1 MTLNKLINKSFILRQ
16 SLNKTTL
23 KGNYTTFFSNLEVNS
38 KYLYIR
44 TLLVTS
50 DDKHLSLGK
59 AQIIDF
65 SPNGISKFI
74 NNMLEE
80 FTPFLERYET
90 IEFKEIKIFYGDST
104 LKDYLERKLI
114 SDRVLPKGK
123 THSLIKALKLP
134 KKINYD
140 CWGKYTKI
148 SAYSFGIKNI
158 TFNKNIAFIQV
169 DKGNDKNILR
179 IEMVNGTIYYL
190 ADKFIGKKLIDR
202 SLISVNKHELTLPE
216 PIDSIDPDDLE
227 LLKVVNN
234 TPTLTYD
241 LSNITLKPQI
251 ERNIAITYSDKDKSG
266 KPKDKATF
274 ATLDLET
281 ILEDVSKGV
290 QSMKLVCA
298 SVAFESIT
306 KSYYLADFL
315 HSYNKDVLEGKT
327 IDYESA
333 KTVLINRLFEDLFE
347 TRISLP
353 PKNKLVIYIHN
364 GSKFDL
370 VFLVNELLNF
380 DKYNLEC
387 LYKDGNFLS
396 LTIKDKK
403 TNVSIQIK
411 DSLLILQS
419 SLDKLAKSFN
429 VPLSKTIFPY
439 TFTNI
444 NNLYY
449 EGIVPEYSYFD
460 NKKVTLD
467 QYNKYKDSFKGEWNL
482 RQEVTKYC
490 ENDCR
495 VLYLVIDKFSKLILS
510 SYSVNIHN
518 YPTLS
523 SIAYRIFKT
532 LFLKE
537 KFKMQ
542 VGNRKKLVPMSDI
555 PVVAELNYEIVKQ
568 AFFGGHCDMYIPT
581 NPVGTNIY
589 CYDVNS
595 LYPFVMQQFEF
606 PTKFIGKFEGDV
618 RVKDPQLWN
627 DTLGFYH
634 VKVYCPKS
642 IIHPILPVK
651 VNGITIFPTGE
662 WTGLYFSEE
671 IKNAEKFGYKFDIL
685 GGIAFTK
692 SDLFSKYINKLY
704 HVKCSTPRDDPMYG
718 ISKLLLNSLYGRFGL
733 NPSLPDT
740 IFVKADQIVK
750 LAKLNI
756 EIDFGNYKLA
766 SSFGMLPLSIA
777 GESNVGIAAAV
788 TAYARIHMS
797 QFKNNPN
804 FNLYYSDTDSIY
816 IDKELDNSFISE
828 TVLGKLKLEK
838 VLSKFVGVGPKFYGG
853 VDAFNGKEFSKVKG
867 FSSSLTINQLESLL
881 IKGNSLSLDQS
892 KWYRD
897 YKNSNVFIKNT
908 SYDSKLTGN
917 KRISVFDHNNLLVN
931 TKPYNFIG

>member
-23 KGNYTTFFSNLEVNS
+23 KGNYTTLFSNLEVNS

-134 KKINYD
+134 KNINYD

-158 TFNKNIAFIQV
+158 VFNKNIAFIQV

-251 ERNIAITYSDKDKSG
+251 ERNIAITYSDKDKTG

-290 QSMKLVCA
+290 QGMKLVCA

-449 EGIVPEYSYFD
+449 EGPVPESIYFD

-467 QYNKYKDSFKGEWNL
+467 QYNEYKASFNGYWNL

-555 PVVAELNYEIVKQ
+555 PVVAEHNYEIVKQ

-733 NPSLPDT
+733 NPSLPNT

-750 LAKLNI
+750 LARLNI

-908 SYDSKLTGN
+908 TYDSKLTGN

-931 TKPYNFIG
+931 TKPFNFKV

>member
-23 KGNYTTFFSNLEVNS
+23 KGNYNTFFSNLEVNS

-179 IEMVNGTIYYL
+179 VEMVNGTIYYL

-251 ERNIAITYSDKDKSG
+251 ERNIAITYSDKDKTG

-290 QSMKLVCA
+290 QGMKLVCA

-411 DSLLILQS
+411 DSLLILQA

-444 NNLYY
+444 NN
-449 EGIVPEYSYFD
+449 
-460 NKKVTLD
+460 
-467 QYNKYKDSFKGEWNL
+467 
-482 RQEVTKYC
+482 
-490 ENDCR
+490 
-495 VLYLVIDKFSKLILS
+495 
-510 SYSVNIHN
+510 
-518 YPTLS
+518 
-523 SIAYRIFKT
+523 
-532 LFLKE
+532 
-537 KFKMQ
+537 
-542 VGNRKKLVPMSDI
+542 
-555 PVVAELNYEIVKQ
+555 
-568 AFFGGHCDMYIPT
+568 
-581 NPVGTNIY
+581 
-589 CYDVNS
+589 
-595 LYPFVMQQFEF
+595 
-606 PTKFIGKFEGDV
+606 
-618 RVKDPQLWN
+618 
-627 DTLGFYH
+627 
-634 VKVYCPKS
+634 
-642 IIHPILPVK
+642 
-651 VNGITIFPTGE
+651 
-662 WTGLYFSEE
+662 
-671 IKNAEKFGYKFDIL
+671 
-685 GGIAFTK
+685 
-692 SDLFSKYINKLY
+692 
-704 HVKCSTPRDDPMYG
+704 
-718 ISKLLLNSLYGRFGL
+718 
-733 NPSLPDT
+733 
-740 IFVKADQIVK
+740 
-750 LAKLNI
+750 
-756 EIDFGNYKLA
+756 
-766 SSFGMLPLSIA
+766 
-777 GESNVGIAAAV
+777 
-788 TAYARIHMS
+788 
-797 QFKNNPN
+797 
-804 FNLYYSDTDSIY
+804 
-816 IDKELDNSFISE
+816 
-828 TVLGKLKLEK
+828 
-838 VLSKFVGVGPKFYGG
+838 
-853 VDAFNGKEFSKVKG
+853 
-867 FSSSLTINQLESLL
+867 
-881 IKGNSLSLDQS
+881 
-892 KWYRD
+892 
-897 YKNSNVFIKNT
+897 
-908 SYDSKLTGN
+908 
-917 KRISVFDHNNLLVN
+917 
-931 TKPYNFIG
+931 

>member
-38 KYLYIR
+38 KYLHIR

-158 TFNKNIAFIQV
+158 VFNKNIAFIQV

-251 ERNIAITYSDKDKSG
+251 ERNIAITYSDKDKTG

-281 ILEDVSKGV
+281 ILGDVSKGV

-315 HSYNKDVLEGKT
+315 HSYHKDVLEGKT
-327 IDYESA
+327 IDCESA

-449 EGIVPEYSYFD
+449 EGPVPESIYFD

-467 QYNKYKDSFKGEWNL
+467 QYNEYKASFNGYWNL

-555 PVVAELNYEIVKQ
+555 PVVAEHNYEIVKQ

-651 VNGITIFPTGE
+651 VNGITVFPTGE

-908 SYDSKLTGN
+908 TYYSKLTGN